1 MSWLGDTR
9 TSVAAEKILDAA
21 AELFARDG
29 VAVVGMNE
37 IAKAA
42 GCSRATL
49 YRYFE
54 NRDALH
60 IAYVH
65 RAAGNLT
72 RQVTQAVADIDEPA
86 ERLVEAMLV
95 SLRLVREDPT
105 LSAWFRPGENFGGSL
120 GLHSEVI
127 NAMVSA
133 FVSSDGVTTETHLKA
148 KWYVRVIVSLLAFPE
163 ENPEDERTLIT
174 EFVAPVIS
182 AEVGPI
188 AAAPARS
195 GVSATKRAR

>member
-1 MSWLGDTR
+1 MSWLSDTR

-21 AELFARDG
+21 ADLFVRDG
-29 VAVVGMNE
+29 VAAVGMNE

-54 NRDALH
+54 NREALH

-65 RAAGNLT
+65 REARRITQQVASAAAG
-72 RQVTQAVADIDEPA
+72 IDDPA
-86 ERLVEAMLV
+86 ERLVEAMLI
-95 SLRLVREDPT
+95 SLRMVRENPA
-105 LSAWFRPGENFGGSL
+105 LSAWFRPGEYFGGSL

-127 NAMVSA
+127 NTMVAA
-133 FVSSDGVTTETHLKA
+133 FVSSDDVTTETHLKA
-148 KWYVRVIVSLLAFPE
+148 KWYVRVIISLLAYPE
-163 ENPEDERTLIT
+163 DNPDDERTLIT

-182 AEVGPI
+182 ADVNPTSP
-188 AAAPARS
+188 APAQP
-195 GVSATKRAR
+195 GGSATRRAR